1 MEECKIQRD
10 AELRTFTA
18 RLKEL
23 EGARLAQRFSA
34 EEDLER
40 VVGQF
45 GAEISTYENHVADL
59 QEALQESE
67 THREDLERQLA
78 ALSSGPAGSESSD
91 GLPDEER
98 ATQDEPAEA
107 LRGIET
113 ERILA
118 KERIQDLEVQ
128 LREARQGSRRTAEHL
143 ESGLESLNRLSDPE
157 RRLREGISLFNA
169 SEHTRTVASSQ
180 KPSVSREST
189 PGWTREP
196 QEGRR
201 SRSYGATWPG
211 AATSPIRRR
220 ISMSLRSISPGPAT
234 YPPRSTR
241 RAANPTPAWTPGG
254 G

>member
-1 MEECKIQRD
+1 M
-10 AELRTFTA
+10 
-18 RLKEL
+18 
-23 EGARLAQRFSA
+23 
-34 EEDLER
+34 
-40 VVGQF
+40 GQF

-128 LREARQGSRRTAEHL
+128 LREARQGSWRTAEHL

>member
-78 ALSSGPAGSESSD
+78 ALSSGPAGSESS
-91 GLPDEER
+91 GELPDEER

-107 LRGIET
+107 LREIEA

-143 ESGLESLNRLSDPE
+143 KSVLESLNRLSDPE
-157 RRLREGISLFNA
+157 GRLRAGTSLFSQRARPHRRLHLKSPRSPAGPRRAGRGN
-169 SEHTRTVASSQ
+169 
-180 KPSVSREST
+180 
-189 PGWTREP
+189 PGKVDAHVP
-196 QEGRR
+196 MGRHGLAPLR
-201 SRSYGATWPG
+201 
-211 AATSPIRRR
+211 
-220 ISMSLRSISPGPAT
+220 LRSD
-234 YPPRSTR
+234 
-241 RAANPTPAWTPGG
+241 GG
-254 G
+254 YQ